1 MLGPMFLIIEGAV
14 TIIRAQNV
22 IVKLFNHLAYLA
34 RTSALLSIIERLC
47 EGNRRLTDLLAN
59 IK

>member
-1 MLGPMFLIIEGAV
+1 MFLIIEGAV

-34 RTSALLSIIERLC
+34 RTSALLSIIGRLC
-47 EGNRRLTDLLAN
+47 EGNQRLTDLLAN